1 MVAALILVGGYGTRL
16 RPLTFSKAKP
26 LVECASSFSLESV
39 VRVSEREMRTFP
51 ARQPRHRP
59 TARSRFPPS
68 SPPPLFIYQVCN
80 MAILEHQVEALVAVG
95 VKKIVLAVSYKAED
109 MMASLA
115 TYEKKYGITVV
126 CSLEETP
133 MGTGALWLCVDF

>member
-1 MVAALILVGGYGTRL
+1 
-16 RPLTFSKAKP
+16 
-26 LVECASSFSLESV
+26 
-39 VRVSEREMRTFP
+39 
-51 ARQPRHRP
+51 
-59 TARSRFPPS
+59 
-68 SPPPLFIYQVCN
+68 